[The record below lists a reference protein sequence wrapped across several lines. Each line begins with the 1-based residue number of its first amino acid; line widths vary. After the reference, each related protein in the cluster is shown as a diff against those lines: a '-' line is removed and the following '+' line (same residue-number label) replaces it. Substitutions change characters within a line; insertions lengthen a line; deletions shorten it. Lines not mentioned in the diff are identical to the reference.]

1 LDIITDQGKQKITAD
16 KNGVVITS
24 ATLPMID
31 PDMYYLKKVIYE

>member
-1 LDIITDQGKQKITAD
+1 MAD
-16 KNGVVITS
+16 KNGTVVTS